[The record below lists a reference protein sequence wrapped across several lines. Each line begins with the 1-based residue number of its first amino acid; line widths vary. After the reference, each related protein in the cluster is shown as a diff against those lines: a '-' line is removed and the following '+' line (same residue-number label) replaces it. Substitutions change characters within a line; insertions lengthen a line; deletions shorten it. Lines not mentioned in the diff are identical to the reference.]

1 MRQNPTNRSDYNY
14 FSKMNTRWNDNDIYG
29 HLNNVIYY
37 ELFDTAVNKW
47 LIKNNLIDIKKGNN
61 IGLIVQSGCN
71 YFSSFEYPEDI
82 DAGIR
87 VTKIGNSSVRY
98 EVGLFKSNDDLAS
111 ADGFFIHVYVD
122 RVRNKP
128 INLDY
133 EFKSKEIDVLRD
145 GKEFLIFGQGG
156 TIDPIMLSAKKLE
169 SEKNIKITVVNI
181 SSLPYDEESFKK
193 IPNKEV

>member
-1 MRQNPTNRSDYNY
+1 
-14 FSKMNTRWNDNDIYG
+14 MNTRWNDNDIYG

-122 RVRNKP
+122 RVSNKP
-128 INLDY
+128 IKLDY
-133 EFKSKEIDVLRD
+133 EFK
-145 GKEFLIFGQGG
+145 
-156 TIDPIMLSAKKLE
+156 KKLDT
-169 SEKNIKITVVNI
+169 IYVDVN
-181 SSLPYDEESFKK
+181 
-193 IPNKEV
+193 N

>member
-1 MRQNPTNRSDYNY
+1 
-14 FSKMNTRWNDNDIYG
+14 MNTRWNDNDIYG

-47 LIKNNLIDIKKGNN
+47 LIKNNLIDIKNGSN

-71 YFSSFEYPEDI
+71 YFSSFKYPEDI

-98 EVGLFKSNDDLAS
+98 EVGLFKPNDDLAS

-122 RVRNKP
+122 RISNKP
-128 INLDY
+128 KNLDY
-133 EFKSKEIDVLRD
+133 EFK
-145 GKEFLIFGQGG
+145 
-156 TIDPIMLSAKKLE
+156 KKLDTIYVDL
-169 SEKNIKITVVNI
+169 NN
-181 SSLPYDEESFKK
+181 
-193 IPNKEV
+193 

>member
-14 FSKMNTRWNDNDIYG
+14 FFKMSPRWNDNDIYG

-47 LIKNNLIDIKKGNN
+47 LIKNNLIDIKNGNN

-98 EVGLFKSNDDLAS
+98 EVGLFKPSDDLAS

-122 RVRNKP
+122 RASNKP
-128 INLDY
+128 ITLDY
-133 EFKSKEIDVLRD
+133 EFK
-145 GKEFLIFGQGG
+145 
-156 TIDPIMLSAKKLE
+156 KKLDTIYIDI
-169 SEKNIKITVVNI
+169 NN
-181 SSLPYDEESFKK
+181 
-193 IPNKEV
+193 

>member
-14 FSKMNTRWNDNDIYG
+14 FFKMSTRWNDNDIYG

-47 LIKNNLIDIKKGNN
+47 LIKNNLIDIKNGNN

-98 EVGLFKSNDDLAS
+98 EVGLFKPSDDLAS

-122 RVRNKP
+122 RASNKP
-128 INLDY
+128 ITLDY
-133 EFKSKEIDVLRD
+133 EFK
-145 GKEFLIFGQGG
+145 
-156 TIDPIMLSAKKLE
+156 KKLDTIYVE
-169 SEKNIKITVVNI
+169 LI
-181 SSLPYDEESFKK
+181 D
-193 IPNKEV
+193 

>member
-14 FSKMNTRWNDNDIYG
+14 FSKISTRWNDNDIYG

-47 LIKNNLIDIKKGNN
+47 LIKNNLIDIKDGNN

-71 YFSSFEYPEDI
+71 YFSSFKYPEDI
-82 DAGIR
+82 EAGIR

-98 EVGLFKSNDDLAS
+98 EVGLFKSNYNLAS

-122 RVRNKP
+122 RDTKKP
-128 INLDY
+128 MTLDY
-133 EFKSKEIDVLRD
+133 EFK
-145 GKEFLIFGQGG
+145 
-156 TIDPIMLSAKKLE
+156 KKLDTIYVE
-169 SEKNIKITVVNI
+169 LNN
-181 SSLPYDEESFKK
+181 
-193 IPNKEV
+193 

>member
-1 MRQNPTNRSDYNY
+1 MKINPHKKIEYPCFY
-14 FSKMNTRWNDNDIYG
+14 KLKTRWKDNDVYG
-29 HLNNVIYY
+29 HINNVIYY

-47 LIKNNLIDIKKGNN
+47 LIKNNLVDIKNGNN

-122 RVRNKP
+122 RVSNKP
-128 INLDY
+128 VTLDY
-133 EFKSKEIDVLRD
+133 EFK
-145 GKEFLIFGQGG
+145 
-156 TIDPIMLSAKKLE
+156 KKLDTIYVDL
-169 SEKNIKITVVNI
+169 NN
-181 SSLPYDEESFKK
+181 
-193 IPNKEV
+193 

>member
-1 MRQNPTNRSDYNY
+1 MRQNPSNRSDYNY
-14 FSKMNTRWNDNDIYG
+14 FSRLSTRWNDNDIYG

-47 LIKNNLIDIKKGNN
+47 LIKNNLVDIKNGNN

-98 EVGLFKSNDDLAS
+98 EVGLFKPNDDLAS

-122 RVRNKP
+122 RVSNKP

-133 EFKSKEIDVLRD
+133 EFK
-145 GKEFLIFGQGG
+145 
-156 TIDPIMLSAKKLE
+156 KKLDT
-169 SEKNIKITVVNI
+169 IYVDVN
-181 SSLPYDEESFKK
+181 
-193 IPNKEV
+193 N

>member
-14 FSKMNTRWNDNDIYG
+14 FSKMSTRWNDNDIYG

-47 LIKNNLIDIKKGNN
+47 LIKNNLIDIKNGNN

-98 EVGLFKSNDDLAS
+98 EVGLFKPNDDLAS

-122 RVRNKP
+122 RVSNKP

-133 EFKSKEIDVLRD
+133 EFK
-145 GKEFLIFGQGG
+145 
-156 TIDPIMLSAKKLE
+156 KKLDT
-169 SEKNIKITVVNI
+169 IYVDVN
-181 SSLPYDEESFKK
+181 
-193 IPNKEV
+193 N

>member
-1 MRQNPTNRSDYNY
+1 MRQNPTNRSDYNH
-14 FSKMNTRWNDNDIYG
+14 FSKMSTRWNDNDIYG

-37 ELFDTAVNKW
+37 ELIDTAVNKW

-98 EVGLFKSNDDLAS
+98 EVGLFKQNDDLAS

-122 RVRNKP
+122 RVSNKP

-133 EFKSKEIDVLRD
+133 EFK
-145 GKEFLIFGQGG
+145 
-156 TIDPIMLSAKKLE
+156 KKLDT
-169 SEKNIKITVVNI
+169 IYVDVN
-181 SSLPYDEESFKK
+181 
-193 IPNKEV
+193 N

>member
-1 MRQNPTNRSDYNY
+1 
-14 FSKMNTRWNDNDIYG
+14 MNTRWNDNDIYG

-82 DAGIR
+82 EAGIR

-98 EVGLFKSNDDLAS
+98 EVGLFKLNDDLAS
-111 ADGFFIHVYVD
+111 ADGFFIHVYVN
-122 RVRNKP
+122 RVSKKP
-128 INLDY
+128 ITLNY
-133 EFKSKEIDVLRD
+133 EFK
-145 GKEFLIFGQGG
+145 
-156 TIDPIMLSAKKLE
+156 KKLDTIYVDL
-169 SEKNIKITVVNI
+169 NN
-181 SSLPYDEESFKK
+181 
-193 IPNKEV
+193 

>member
-1 MRQNPTNRSDYNY
+1 
-14 FSKMNTRWNDNDIYG
+14 MNTRWNDNDIYG

-47 LIKNNLIDIKKGNN
+47 LIKNNLIDIKDGNN

-71 YFSSFEYPEDI
+71 YFSSFKYPEDI

-98 EVGLFKSNDDLAS
+98 EVGLFKPNDDLAS

-122 RVRNKP
+122 RVSNKP
-128 INLDY
+128 ITLDY
-133 EFKSKEIDVLRD
+133 ELK
-145 GKEFLIFGQGG
+145 
-156 TIDPIMLSAKKLE
+156 KKLDTIYVDL
-169 SEKNIKITVVNI
+169 NN
-181 SSLPYDEESFKK
+181 
-193 IPNKEV
+193 